1 MRRGIIPI
9 IVGVLA
15 ATVCLPVLRAQ
26 NTESQRGDQGQAA
39 SAGPDLSGVWIQVG
53 NVTFDPAD
61 PQGKNA
67 ANLPFT
73 PWGLSKYKAAKPA
86 HGANQNLAGVSND
99 PANQCFQPGLPRVYL
114 QPYPMEIIQTPGRV
128 VMLFEYGELFREIY
142 MDGRQHP
149 KDEDLRPMSMGH
161 SVGHW
166 EGNTLVVDVVGFT
179 DSTWLDRTGHPHSD
193 QLHLVERFTR
203 VDKDTLQDDLTFE
216 DPKAYTKPW
225 TGQKIFK
232 LRPTWSLEEWACEDS
247 RFFDDYMKKT
257 VAGAS
262 K

>member
-1 MRRGIIPI
+1 MRHGIILI
-9 IVGVLA
+9 TVGVLA
-15 ATVCLPVLRAQ
+15 ATVSLPALGAQ
-26 NTESQRGDQGQAA
+26 TMESPREDPGQVG
-39 SAGPDLSGVWIQVG
+39 SAGPDLSGIWLQVG

-73 PWGLSKYKAAKPA
+73 PWGLSKYKTAKPA
-86 HGANQNLAGVSND
+86 HGAYQNLAGVSND

-114 QPYPMEIIQTPGRV
+114 QPYPMEIIQTPSRM

-166 EGNTLVVDVVGFT
+166 EGNTLIVDVVGFT

-203 VDKDTLQDDLTFE
+203 VDKNTLQDDLTFE

-247 RFFDDYMKKT
+247 RFFDDFLKKT
-257 VAGAS
+257 VAKSS

>member
-1 MRRGIIPI
+1 MRYAIILTFVALFAVAGFMPA
-9 IVGVLA
+9 VS
-15 ATVCLPVLRAQ
+15 AQ
-26 NTESQRGDQGQAA
+26 NTEGSGGVGQIG
-39 SAGPDLSGVWIQVG
+39 SAVPDLSGVWLQVG
-53 NVTFDPAD
+53 NITFDPAD

-73 PWGLSKYKAAKPA
+73 PWGLSKYKTAKPA
-86 HGANQNLAGVSND
+86 HGAYQNLAGVSND

-114 QPYPMEIIQTPGRV
+114 QPYPMEIIQTPNRV

-203 VDKDTLQDDLTFE
+203 VDKDTLQDDLKFE

-247 RFFDDYMKKT
+247 RFFEDYMKKT
-257 VAGAS
+257 VAGS
-262 K
+262 NK